1 MIFNK
6 LIFKNFVPLSSALID
21 KKKFITV
28 GRFDKSLLQ
37 CEDYYLFLKLSK
49 NYEVSS
55 INQHLSN
62 YRIHDH
68 NLSNFQLDSDYEE
81 VIYILRK
88 FKKNSFIQIA
98 LIFHFLKNLF
108 RKIIIN

>member
-1 MIFNK
+1 MI
-6 LIFKNFVPLSSALID
+6 
-21 KKKFITV
+21 KKFITV

-62 YRIHDH
+62 YRIHDQ
-68 NLSNFQLDSDYEE
+68 NLSNFQLDSDYKE

-88 FKKNSFIQIA
+88 FKKNSIIQIA